1 MTMQTF
7 LFHRLCLRAVLVL
20 AVFLMIS
27 PKSADAAPQSVVDFM
42 KMKPRWEKMVGLQFL
57 LEGRFGGSAGNILS
71 LRKLPLG
78 FHSDKDIE
86 ERYES
91 NDVLHVL
98 GELKRDGNGPL
109 YFQLLDV
116 RKGKSDMERLNEQ
129 VLDLPPKEH
138 EPIYELARW
147 AEERA
152 KFYDDTKLSAEAIKL
167 YDRALRRQQANIK
180 TLDYPSFRDLAL
192 KAGRF
197 GLGEARKNALLYEG
211 RYREWQL
218 IRRQGGSEQLAG
230 LAAAI
235 ASELPGA
242 SVPVP
247 IVDQEFHDRWKK
259 EPLRVYE
266 EATFG
271 FEQMH
276 RFLYQEISL
285 ESIQQEAQ
293 ADGRNGRAIAARLR
307 QEVPEF
313 SGMADEFVRK
323 ELDWRIQN
331 VTQLKI
337 DEMLAL
343 RESLLEAGSA
353 DLADEAL
360 RSWFTDRETKLRKE
374 GIDGLIELASL
385 HETLFPDGARE
396 AIKVL
401 LEAEHRKSGSSIVR
415 QRLESH
421 GYRQIN
427 GDWKSSD
434 EVRDF
439 ENSPIN
445 RAMREGRV
453 IPGMTQEQVRR
464 ALGEPTSVSRLLTA
478 RHVIEYWV
486 YGGNDRSSRL
496 TIRLSRQ
503 TQRESAIVVD
513 SRDVPR

>member
-1 MTMQTF
+1 MQTV
-7 LFHRLCLRAVLVL
+7 LSHRLCLRAALVL
-20 AVFLMIS
+20 AVLLATS
-27 PKSADAAPQSVVDFM
+27 PGSADAAPQSVVDFL
-42 KMKPRWEKMVGLQFL
+42 KMKPRWEKLVGLQFL

-78 FHSDKDIE
+78 FHADQDIE
-86 ERYES
+86 TRYDS
-91 NDVLHVL
+91 SDVLHVL
-98 GELKRDGNGPL
+98 GELKRDGSGPL
-109 YFQLLDV
+109 YFRLLDV
-116 RKGKSDMERLNEQ
+116 RKGKSDMDRLNEQ
-129 VLDLPPKEH
+129 ILDLPPKEH
-138 EPIYELARW
+138 EPVYELAKW

-152 KFYDDTKLSAEAIKL
+152 KFYKDEELSTQAIKL
-167 YDRALRRQQANIK
+167 YDRALRREQINVRK
-180 TLDYPSFRDLAL
+180 RDYATFRDLAL
-192 KAGRF
+192 KAGRI

-218 IRRQGGSEQLAG
+218 TRQKADSKQLAG
-230 LAAAI
+230 LAAAV

-242 SVPVP
+242 AVPVP
-247 IVDQEFHDRWKK
+247 IVDQDFRDRWKE

-285 ESIQQEAQ
+285 DSIQKDAH
-293 ADGRNGRAIAARLR
+293 ADGRNGRVIAARLR
-307 QEVPEF
+307 QELPEF
-313 SGMADEFVRK
+313 PAMADAFVRK
-323 ELDWRIQN
+323 NLESLIQN

-343 RESLLEAGSA
+343 RESLLDAGSA
-353 DLADEAL
+353 DKADEAL
-360 RSWFTDRETKLRKE
+360 RNWFKDRETKLRKE

-401 LEAEHRKSGSSIVR
+401 LEAEHRKPGSSIVR
-415 QRLESH
+415 QRLESY

>member
-1 MTMQTF
+1 MQTV
-7 LFHRLCLRAVLVL
+7 LSHRLCLRVVLVL
-20 AVFLMIS
+20 AAMVVVG
-27 PKSADAAPQSVVDFM
+27 PKSATAAPQSVVDFL
-42 KMKPRWEKMVGLQFL
+42 KAKPRWEKMVGLKFQ

-78 FHSDKDIE
+78 FHADQEIE
-86 ERYES
+86 DRYES

-116 RKGKSDMERLNEQ
+116 RKGPSDMERLNGKI
-129 VLDLPPKEH
+129 LDLPLKEH
-138 EPIYELARW
+138 EPVYELARW

-152 KFYDDTKLSAEAIKL
+152 RFYNDTKLSAEAIKL

-180 TLDYPSFRDLAL
+180 TRDYPTFRDLAL

-218 IRRQGGSEQLAG
+218 ARRQSDSEQLAG
-230 LAAAI
+230 LAAAV

-242 SVPVP
+242 AVPAP
-247 IVDQEFHDRWKK
+247 TVDQEFRDRWKE

-285 ESIQQEAQ
+285 DSIQQEAHP
-293 ADGRNGRAIAARLR
+293 DGRNGRAVAKRLR

-313 SGMADEFVRK
+313 SDMADEFVRK

-343 RESLLEAGSA
+343 RESLLDAGSA
-353 DLADEAL
+353 DKADEAL
-360 RSWFTDRETKLRKE
+360 RNWFKDRETKLRKE

-385 HETLFPDGARE
+385 HETLFPDGARD
-396 AIKVL
+396 AIEVL
-401 LEAEHRKSGSSIVR
+401 LEAEHRKPGSSIVR

-513 SRDVPR
+513 SREVPR